1 MTDPLPLHATHVAQ
15 PARADILSQLLTL
28 IRLHGEGVYT
38 AEVANHF
45 HAHLP
50 AGPSHLHF
58 VEAGALWITPDGDA
72 PLQLQTGDLVVLPHG
87 RGHRLSHCAQVKR
100 AADDFFAAGQFDA
113 ATLKIR
119 HGDGAPLATVIG
131 GIFRYERLPLP
142 PIMRA
147 LPTLIHIPGDGGRVP
162 EWLRLLSH
170 FLMAEAHEVR
180 PGARLMVSRIIDLLV
195 IRALRSWAELH
206 PQQSRWLAS
215 PAGERIGLALHAI
228 HADPYRSWQVEHL
241 ARHAGLSRS
250 LFAQQFAQIT
260 GESPMRYIALW
271 RLSVADDLIRSG
283 NVSVGDAARRVG
295 YHSEAGF
302 SRAFKAYFGH
312 APKQVKP

>member
-1 MTDPLPLHATHVAQ
+1 MTDPPAPQAAGDAQ

-28 IRLHGEGVYT
+28 IRLQGDGVYS
-38 AEVANHF
+38 AELAAGV
-45 HAHLP
+45 HARVP

-58 VEAGALWITPDGDA
+58 VEAGSLWITADGGA

-87 RGHRLSHCAQVKR
+87 HGHTLSQAQR
-100 AADDFFAAGQFDA
+100 PARSAEDFFAADRFDPA
-113 ATLKIR
+113 RLKIR
-119 HGDGAPLATVIG
+119 HGEGAAMASVIG

-147 LPTLIHIPGDGGRVP
+147 LPTLIHIPGDAGRVP

-180 PGARLMVSRIIDLLV
+180 PGAQLMVSRIIDLLV

-206 PQQSRWLAS
+206 PQQSRWLTSA
-215 PAGERIGLALHAI
+215 AGERVGLALHAI
-228 HADPYRSWQVEHL
+228 HADPYRRWSVEQL
-241 ARHAGLSRS
+241 GRHAGLSRS
-250 LFAQQFAQIT
+250 LLAQQFVQVT
-260 GESPMRYIALW
+260 GEPPMRYIALW

-283 NVSVGDAARRVG
+283 NVGVGDAARRVG
-295 YHSEAGF
+295 YQSEAGF

>member
-1 MTDPLPLHATHVAQ
+1 
-15 PARADILSQLLTL
+15 
-28 IRLHGEGVYT
+28 
-38 AEVANHF
+38 
-45 HAHLP
+45 
-50 AGPSHLHF
+50 
-58 VEAGALWITPDGDA
+58 
-72 PLQLQTGDLVVLPHG
+72 
-87 RGHRLSHCAQVKR
+87 
-100 AADDFFAAGQFDA
+100 
-113 ATLKIR
+113 
-119 HGDGAPLATVIG
+119 
-131 GIFRYERLPLP
+131 
-142 PIMRA
+142 
-147 LPTLIHIPGDGGRVP
+147 
-162 EWLRLLSH
+162 
-170 FLMAEAHEVR
+170 MAEAHEVR

-228 HADPYRSWQVEHL
+228 HADPYRSWKVEHL

-295 YHSEAGF
+295 YHPKPASAAR
-302 SRAFKAYFGH
+302 SRPATAMRPNRSSHRAVGIATARWPVQAH
-312 APKQVKP
+312 RTLTCAV